1 LRLVFDGGAL
11 IALERRKRR
20 ISEVVLRAHE
30 RGVPIVVPTVVIGEW
45 WRGRTD
51 LAEKI
56 LASVV
61 LVDIDT
67 RLAKSA
73 GEALAAIPG
82 ATIVDALVMAVAA
95 RWGGIVYTSDYDD
108 LTRLAAHFR
117 AVRVLAA

>member
-1 LRLVFDGGAL
+1 MRLVFDGGAL

-95 RWGGIVYTSDYDD
+95 RWGGLVYTSDYDD

>member
-95 RWGGIVYTSDYDD
+95 RWGGLVYTSDYDD

>member
-1 LRLVFDGGAL
+1 LRLVFDSGAL
-11 IALERRKRR
+11 IALDRRKQR

-30 RGVPIVVPTVVIGEW
+30 RGVPIVVPTVVVGEW

-61 LVDIDT
+61 LVDVDT

-73 GEALAAIPG
+73 GEALAAVPG
-82 ATIVDALVMAVAA
+82 ATLVDALVMAVAA
-95 RWGGIVYTSDYDD
+95 RWGGIVYTSDFDD
-108 LTRLAAHFR
+108 LTRLTSHFR
-117 AVRVLAA
+117 AVRVLGA

>member
-1 LRLVFDGGAL
+1 MRLVFDGGAL

>member
-1 LRLVFDGGAL
+1 MRLVFDSGAL